1 MTNFNLPDN
10 TPVIVGVGDIIDKRE
25 VDGPDPLTLLGQA
38 SELAFQDTGIKSA
51 IDYLD
56 AIGVVRFSV
65 DFSTATNQSRFG
77 YSNFPRSLANKI
89 GVKKDISE
97 LYSGMG
103 GNAPQVL
110 LQEISK
116 KIHAKE
122 IHCALISGGE
132 VLQTM
137 ISKLKSGEKL
147 NWKDSAG
154 GKPEIIGINDE
165 GFSKEEKKHYMDLP
179 SNVYPIFANAIRSSK
194 SQSSEEHLKECSE
207 LFSKFSK
214 VASLNPKAWFPKF
227 RTPEEIEKISDS
239 NRLVGFPYTKYLN
252 SMIRVNMASSL
263 VVMSEKLTKEL
274 KIPQNKKVY
283 IHGSCVLN
291 DIWNV
296 SKRPS
301 LNESPAIRECG
312 KEVLSQAG
320 ISLSEISFLDIYS
333 CFPSAVQIAQ
343 KELSLSSNDNRPL
356 TVTGGLPYFGGPGNA
371 YTLFS
376 SSEMVKKLRSNPN
389 EYGMITANS
398 WFLTKHAINIFSC
411 KPPQEI
417 DWKKDFIK
425 LQSEINSRE
434 IKNFNTKPNGLGKVI
449 SYTIVQG
456 RKNLEYGIVIGELED
471 KSKFIANILGE
482 ESFLKK
488 LTENEMLGI
497 KGEVKHTSE
506 RNIFKPLF

>member
-38 SELAFQDTGIKSA
+38 SELAFQDSGIKNV

-116 KIHAKE
+116 KIHANE

-147 NWKDSAG
+147 NWEDSAG

-165 GFSKEEKKHYMDLP
+165 GFSEEEKKHYMDLP

-227 RTPEEIEKISDS
+227 RTPEEIEEISDS

-343 KELSLSSNDNRPL
+343 KELSLDSNDDRPL

-371 YTLFS
+371 YTMFS

-389 EYGMITANS
+389 EYGMVTANS

-417 DWKKDFIK
+417 DWEKDFIK

-482 ESFLKK
+482 QSFLKK
-488 LTENEMLGI
+488 LTENELLGI